1 VCVRAAR
8 TPHGGAAMVW
18 TPRGGAAAA
27 WLGTGDREE
36 RVGGK
41 RQGER
46 EREPRARGI
55 FGFRFSGL
63 SSTVSTSPTNL
74 T

>member
-8 TPHGGAAMVW
+8 TPHGGAAVVW

-41 RQGER
+41 RHGER
-46 EREPRARGI
+46 ERAARAWDFWI
-55 FGFRFSGL
+55 
-63 SSTVSTSPTNL
+63 
-74 T
+74 